1 MNFGDIMTFK
11 ELMKIVTFEL
21 AEIVIHYKDGK
32 IQTMIVDHIPN
43 SMGFFFKDFEELC
56 RCSDKIKE
64 TYTGCNQYKTES
76 Y

>member
-1 MNFGDIMTFK
+1 MTLFQLEDMKK
-11 ELMKIVTFEL
+11 E
-21 AEIVIHYKDGK
+21 
-32 IQTMIVDHIPN
+32 
-43 SMGFFFKDFEELC
+43 FFFKDFEELC